1 VAGKAIGFVPH
12 HWAMIAGT
20 LMQTGAQ
27 IGNHVLAKTLSDRVL
42 RVANRDYFGPR
53 RLAVRVC
60 TTRALHR
67 LVNAPDAQPDAGKL
81 QGVGR
86 KAAHLAES
94 VAVRVPIIGGIV
106 KRVIDANVQH
116 VRRHLLLICSSC

>member
-27 IGNHVLAKTLSDRVL
+27 VGNHVLAKTLSDRVL

-53 RLAVRVC
+53 RLAVRV
-60 TTRALHR
+60 
-67 LVNAPDAQPDAGKL
+67 
-81 QGVGR
+81 
-86 KAAHLAES
+86 
-94 VAVRVPIIGGIV
+94 PIIGGIV

-116 VRRHLLLICSSC
+116 VRRPSRLTRCCY